1 MPQPLAP
8 LDPNDFGYWEAAH
21 LLQRAGFGGTP
32 EQVLTLTEMGLD
44 GAVDHLLNW
53 TAVPDPLD
61 DPGFSSDIM
70 RPATAEER
78 NQMRMARRDGDET
91 AREKARMLRQQRQ
104 RADRQQ
110 MSKGRT
116 WWLERM
122 IETSRPLQEKL
133 TLFWHGHFATGYRAV
148 EDSWHMLQQN
158 QMLRENAAGDFKTAL
173 VHGIIRDPAMIKY
186 LNNNQNRRGAPNENL
201 ARELMELFTLGEGN
215 GYSEDDI
222 KEGARALTGFTYN
235 DDAFSFNSR
244 AHDDDIKTIFGRRGN
259 WSADDFVELIFTR
272 PTSSTW
278 ICWKLYRFF
287 VDDAADSTEQSMTV
301 VNAMGKTLKRQNWNV
316 APVLS
321 EVFKSKHF
329 YHPTRRGTL
338 VKSPVQLVVQ
348 ACRSMNLPA
357 RNVSRLGEACT
368 LMGQSLF
375 APPSVKG
382 WDGGTAWI
390 NTSTL
395 FTRQNTL
402 VYLLTGREPGSNP
415 WDGGGSLDHDLS
427 RLVAHLPDVPQRDR
441 PNDAA
446 TYLARFLLGTMPDA
460 TRLGQWADLARGR
473 SLDATTVTRLVALI
487 SAAPEYQLC

>member
-1 MPQPLAP
+1 MPRPLAP
-8 LDPNDFGYWEAAH
+8 LDPNDFGYWEASH

-44 GAVDHLLNW
+44 GAVDHLVDW
-53 TAVPDPLD
+53 TTVPDPID
-61 DPGFSSDIM
+61 DPGFKSDIM
-70 RPATAEER
+70 RPATTQER
-78 NQMRMARRDGDET
+78 NQIRMARRNGDESV
-91 AREKARMLRQQRQ
+91 REKARMLRQQRQ
-104 RADRQQ
+104 REDRRQ
-110 MSKGRT
+110 MATARS
-116 WWLERM
+116 WWLQRM

-148 EDSWHMLQQN
+148 EDSWHLLMQN
-158 QMLRENAAGDFKTAL
+158 QMFRENAVGDFKNTL

-186 LNNNQNRRGAPNENL
+186 LNNNQNRRGAPNENF

-222 KEGARALTGFTYN
+222 KEGARALTGFSFD
-235 DDAFSFNSR
+235 DDAFTFNR
-244 AHDDDIKTIFGRRGN
+244 GNHDNDAKTIFGRRGN

-287 VDDAADSTEQSMTV
+287 VDDAADSTDQSMAV
-301 VNAMGKTLKRQNWNV
+301 VNAMSKTLQRGNWNIG
-316 APVLS
+316 PVLK

-329 YHPTRRGTL
+329 YHPTRQGTQ

-357 RNVSRLGEACT
+357 RNVTRLAQACT

-402 VYLLTGREPGSNP
+402 VYLLTGREPGSSP
-415 WDGGGSLDHDLS
+415 WDGGGQLDHDLS
-427 RLVAHLPDVPQRDR
+427 RLVSHLPNIPERDR
-441 PNDAA
+441 PKDAA

-460 TRLGQWADLARGR
+460 TRLNQWADLARGR
-473 SLDATTVTRLVALI
+473 PLDAPTVTRLVALI
-487 SAAPEYQLC
+487 SASPEYQLC

>member
-1 MPQPLAP
+1 MPRPLAP
-8 LDPNDFGYWEAAH
+8 FDPNNFGYWEAAH

-44 GAVDHLLNW
+44 GAVDHLVDW
-53 TAVPDPLD
+53 TRVPDPID
-61 DPGFSSDIM
+61 DPGFKSDIM
-70 RPATAEER
+70 RPPTAQER
-78 NQMRMARRDGDET
+78 NQLRMARRNGDES
-91 AREKARMLRQQRQ
+91 ARETARMLRQQRQ
-104 RADRQQ
+104 REDRRQ
-110 MSKGRT
+110 MATARS
-116 WWLERM
+116 WWLQRM

-148 EDSWHMLQQN
+148 EDSWHLLMQN
-158 QMLRENAAGDFKTAL
+158 QMFRENALGNFKDTL

-222 KEGARALTGFTYN
+222 KEGARALTGFTFE
-235 DDAFSFNSR
+235 DDAFTFNR
-244 AHDDDIKTIFGRRGN
+244 RNHDEDTKTIFGRRGN

-287 VDDAADSTEQSMTV
+287 IDDAADSTDQSMAV
-301 VNAMGKTLKRQNWNV
+301 VNAMAKTLQRQDWNIR
-316 APVLS
+316 PVLK

-329 YHPTRRGTL
+329 YHPTRQGTQ

-357 RNVSRLGEACT
+357 RNVRRLSEACT
-368 LMGQSLF
+368 MMGQSLF

-402 VYLLTGREPGSNP
+402 VYLLTGREPGSSP
-415 WDGGGSLDHDLS
+415 WDGGGQLDHDLS
-427 RLVAHLPDVPQRDR
+427 RLVEHLPNVPQRDR
-441 PNDAA
+441 PKDAA

-460 TRLGQWADLARGR
+460 TRLNQWADLARGR
-473 SLDATTVTRLVALI
+473 PLDAPTVTRLIALI